1 MAFPRSV
8 PEPLKREH
16 RSSDAA
22 RVRHDSR
29 VTGGNWRS
37 GRIGGRIIA
46 QDRTVAHATRFE
58 HVSFALWSNF
68 NLPLDGLGCALIC
81 ARLLTLGLRENVYCV
96 WRENDNR

>member
-22 RVRHDSR
+22 RVRHDRR

-37 GRIGGRIIA
+37 GRIRGRIIA
-46 QDRTVAHATRFE
+46 QNRTVRTR
-58 HVSFALWSNF
+58 HDLNVSYPLEQS
-68 NLPLDGLGCALIC
+68 NLPLDAFRWTSLRQAIS
-81 ARLLTLGLRENVYCV
+81 LLFA
-96 WRENDNR
+96 